1 MSQLGRLIELSTLGH
16 LLQERLTSISRRRQ
30 IELDSG
36 AARAELS
43 PAAACCW
50 LREHRA
56 KAPLTLLHLASSG
69 RRRRQLSA
77 SRQPFGQLNFF
88 LSFLSFFTLNSSEQ
102 IATAQQR
109 ATSACP
115 LCLLSSETW
124 IVETRATN

>member
-50 LREHRA
+50 LLAARA
-56 KAPLTLLHLASSG
+56 PSKGSFDALASGIKWSPPPPIE
-69 RRRRQLSA
+69 RIKAALWSAQFFPFVSLFFHSQLFRTNCNSTAA
-77 SRQPFGQLNFF
+77 SNKRLPTVFVVVRDLD
-88 LSFLSFFTLNSSEQ
+88 
-102 IATAQQR
+102 
-109 ATSACP
+109 C
-115 LCLLSSETW
+115 
-124 IVETRATN
+124 